1 MPSKAHISR
10 KTKFMCT
17 CSLSFHYR
25 MRKVTSASSLHGS
38 FEIHKKTYELHI
50 YSYEGALLGNYVLF
64 SMNGEEG

>member
-1 MPSKAHISR
+1 M
-10 KTKFMCT
+10 
-17 CSLSFHYR
+17 
-25 MRKVTSASSLHGS
+25 TSASSLHGS